1 MTTEETSQS
10 GKTSR
15 NYEVGYGK
23 PPKHTRFA
31 KGRSGNPKGRPKGSR
46 NFSTIVR
53 DALNMPV
60 KIKDRYGER
69 EVRAIEASVRQLAA
83 KAAAG
88 DLKAIPRVVA
98 LASAYDDE
106 NAEAV
111 RDIMHS
117 SDEDILE
124 GFVERRLRRRGSGG
138 SQGHDPKAEA
148 PRTETAEDG
157 AFGDEGE
164 AGDSPHDPD
173 RHENPSNTLMDGN
186 DDDGEDDDD
195 WLK

>member
-1 MTTEETSQS
+1 MTTEETPSN
-10 GKTSR
+10 TETNR
-15 NYEVGYGK
+15 DYEVGYGK

-31 KGRSGNPKGRPKGSR
+31 KGRSGNPKGRPRGSK
-46 NFSTIVR
+46 NFKTIVR
-53 DALNMPV
+53 DALNSPV

-88 DLKAIPRVVA
+88 DLKAIPRVLA

-111 RDIMHS
+111 RDILHG

-124 GFVERRLRRRGSGG
+124 GFLERRLRHRSGNASGTDDPAADGSDTRDSDVDPLDSDNSLKNG
-138 SQGHDPKAEA
+138 S
-148 PRTETAEDG
+148 
-157 AFGDEGE
+157 
-164 AGDSPHDPD
+164 
-173 RHENPSNTLMDGN
+173 
-186 DDDGEDDDD
+186 DDGEENDD